1 MSRKIKVQQLDENV
15 NPTQLTLLNLCII
28 LKQVALFENM
38 HIRTISEAAKL
49 SYPATVKLLNGK
61 NQNPKF
67 KTVSSLAE
75 ELGFELRFNLM
86 KKKRLSKGEKT
97 IE

>member
-1 MSRKIKVQQLDENV
+1 VDRLSEGLGSAGGGGDINISLYGVTINSKEN
-15 NPTQLTLLNLCII
+15 
-28 LKQVALFENM
+28 
-38 HIRTISEAAKL
+38 IRE
-49 SYPATVKLLNGK
+49 
-61 NQNPKF
+61 
-67 KTVSSLAE
+67 LAE